1 MPDDAGPRRRVRI
14 SSDVMAKNPTS
25 VPDSAPGAA
34 DGVAPADFE
43 SALAELEAL
52 VARMESGDLSLE
64 HSLAAYRRGAELVT
78 FCRRVLT
85 DVQQQVRILEG
96 DLLKPF
102 DPEETAP

>member
-1 MPDDAGPRRRVRI
+1 
-14 SSDVMAKNPTS
+14 MARNPTIPND
-25 VPDSAPGAA
+25 PDPATDAA
-34 DGVAPADFE
+34 GAPAPDFE
-43 SALAELEAL
+43 SALAELETL

-78 FCRRVLT
+78 FCRRVLV

-102 DPEETAP
+102 DPEESSP